1 MSKVRA
7 GNKYRHKQ
15 KKSANMPRN
24 LLIAGVSL
32 LLVGLLMWLALRPS
46 TPTTSTAAPP
56 NNGVEVGLPAPAF
69 NLESLDGEQVALSD
83 HLGEVVVVNFWA
95 TWCPPCRAEMPG
107 IEQVYQAH
115 KDEGMVVLAINGQEE
130 AVLVKNFIDENGF
143 TFPVL
148 LDSNAEALRA
158 YNARSFPMTIVV
170 DRDGVVQYKQVG
182 PITPA
187 QLESLLAPLL

>member
-7 GNKYRHKQ
+7 IKRQHKQ

-32 LLVGLLMWLALRPS
+32 LLIGLLMWLALRPS
-46 TPTTSTAAPP
+46 TPTITTAALPS
-56 NNGVEVGLPAPAF
+56 NGVEVGLPAPAF
-69 NLESLDGEQVALSD
+69 NLESLDGKQIALSD
-83 HLGEVVVVNFWA
+83 HLGDVVVVNFWA

-115 KDEGMVVLAINGQEE
+115 KDEGMVVLAVNGREE
-130 AVLVKNFIDENGF
+130 AALVKSFIEKNGF

-148 LDSNAEALRA
+148 LDGNAEALRA
-158 YNARSFPMTIVV
+158 YNARSFPMTIIV
-170 DRDGVVQYKQVG
+170 DRDGVVRYKQIG

-187 QLESLLAPLL
+187 QLESLLEPLL